1 MSEIRVILCGEARCL
16 AAGTTLAQAIEAY
29 SPYGQEAVICRLNGQ
44 MVRNIDDTDAYT
56 LGNGDVL
63 DIYPLIIGG

>member
-1 MSEIRVILCGEARCL
+1 MSEIQVTICGETCRL
-16 AAGTTLAQAIEAY
+16 AAGATLAQAIETY

-44 MVRNIDDTDAYT
+44 MVRSIDDTDAYT
-56 LGNGDVL
+56 LGDGDVL